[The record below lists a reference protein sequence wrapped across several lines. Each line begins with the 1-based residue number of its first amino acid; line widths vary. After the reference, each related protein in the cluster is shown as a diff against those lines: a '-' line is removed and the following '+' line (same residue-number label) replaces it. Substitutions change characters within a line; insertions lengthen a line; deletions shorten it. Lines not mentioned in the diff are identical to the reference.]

1 MSADATTSGIDTVR
15 NRTVVPDDEPTQ
27 RIEILVSSEADTVC
41 AEWMQRGRN
50 LAKRREAAQ

>member
-1 MSADATTSGIDTVR
+1 MSADATTSGNDTVR

-27 RIEILVSSEADTVC
+27 RIEILALSEADTVC

-50 LAKRREAAQ
+50 LSKRREAA